1 MSKNSEKIMSKRI
14 LGPKALLKEAIKY
27 ILTYHYRILTPTKQR
42 HDDLYLVSFPKS
54 GNTWL
59 SFLMANIH
67 LKMSGI
73 SCEVNFFNIHDF
85 IPDIHSSRNLRR
97 DILLFPGYRVIKSH
111 SEFNPFYRKV
121 IYLVRDP
128 RDVMVSYYWFL
139 KNLGS
144 FNESLSKLIRSPLFG
159 ISAWCRHVQGWVEK
173 TPASVSIDFVRYE
186 DLKANPG
193 KVLTRLYKLLGHTIP
208 DDILEECIRVSSY
221 ENMKKLEEFYNYG
234 GDMRFPNLEFMR
246 KGQSGS
252 YKSDLSKED
261 ISFINKTASR
271 WMSIFRYAE
280 L

>member
-1 MSKNSEKIMSKRI
+1 MTKI
-14 LGPKALLKEAIKY
+14 LGLKAFLKEWVKY
-27 ILTYHYRILTPTKQR
+27 FLSYHYRALTPTERQ

-73 SCEVNFFNIHDF
+73 SREVNFFNIHDF
-85 IPDIHSSRNLRR
+85 IPDIHSSRNLKR
-97 DILLFPGYRVIKSH
+97 DILPFPGHRVIKSH
-111 SEFNPFYRKV
+111 SVFNPFYRKV

-144 FNESLSKLIRSPLFG
+144 FNGSLSEMIRSPLLG
-159 ISAWCRHVQGWVEK
+159 IRAWCKHVQGWVEK
-173 TPASVSIDFVRYE
+173 SPASVSIDFVRYE
-186 DLKANPG
+186 DLKSDPSE
-193 KVLTRLYKLLGHTIP
+193 VLRRLYKLLGYTIP
-208 DDILEECIRVSSY
+208 NDILMESIELSSF

-234 GDMRFPNLEFMR
+234 EDVRFADFQFMR
-246 KGQSGS
+246 KGKAGA
-252 YKSDLSKED
+252 YKTELSKGD
-261 ISFINKTASR
+261 ISFINQTASR
-271 WMSIFRYAE
+271 WMSIFRYVE